1 MLFGLS
7 RDRTKISGSHLAR
20 TDTFWISDLTRD
32 RLAELVSAQPAK
44 TQRVSMSQLGT
55 IDVAPDSAVGIW
67 RAPTKQGQSPLPQV
81 IIGKQA
87 VLEDLVAWVATY
99 LPTLGPLSG
108 QCRLLTP
115 KAFQDAH
122 RKATTSDWRSLAG
135 SAVALCFG
143 EVLSYASHSVQPTD
157 ISFIMCR
164 STLSF
169 ALMRSAALGR
179 SANRLQETAEA
190 WKAVRNRLGQS
201 TNLQSSE
208 LILQIVLDFAFD
220 TPVGKDDAAA
230 GFHGVLD
237 YNVDVQSFLEDYGSK
252 YTYKPLANRIRDSRT
267 LTAEEKVE
275 LFDLVSPELTRDNRR
290 NALESGQILAS
301 LAFWCRAGF
310 AQQLAIMS
318 PYQKALPQSTIWL
331 AALHQSEPLMD
342 TLSLGGG
349 VGWRVAKELFRT
361 EDIFQSPA
369 CDISMLELEVLTRG
383 NNLERIVGSWEQ
395 SRMEVELFPGVSTIV
410 RSNYDSTPKQ
420 SEPPMD
426 ERAPQLPLGDYEM
439 DTELKSVEGLLRKAL
454 KDIQTMRKQS
464 RG

>member
-1 MLFGLS
+1 MWFGLS
-7 RDRTKISGSHLAR
+7 RDRTQISGSHLAQ
-20 TDTFWISDLTRD
+20 TDTFWTSDLTRD

-44 TQRVSMSQLGT
+44 TRRVSMSQLAA

-67 RAPTKQGQSPLPQV
+67 RAPAKQGQSPLPQV

-87 VLEDLVAWVATY
+87 ILEDLIAWVATY

-115 KAFQDAH
+115 KAFQDAN

-143 EVLSYASHSVQPTD
+143 EVLSYASRSVQPID
-157 ISFIMCR
+157 ISFVMCR

-169 ALMRSAALGR
+169 ALMRSTALGCTP
-179 SANRLQETAEA
+179 SRLQETAEA

-208 LILQIVLDFAFD
+208 LILQIVRDFAFD
-220 TPVGKDDAAA
+220 TPVGKNDTVA
-230 GFHGVLD
+230 GLQGVLD
-237 YNVDVQSFLEDYGSK
+237 YNFAVQSFLEDYGNK
-252 YTYKPLANRIRDSRT
+252 YTSKPLANRIRDSRT

-275 LFDLVSPELTRDNRR
+275 LFDLVSPELTRDSRR
-290 NALESGQILAS
+290 NALERGLILAS
-301 LAFWCRAGF
+301 AAFWCRAGF
-310 AQQLAIMS
+310 SQQLAIMS

-369 CDISMLELEVLTRG
+369 CDISLLELEVLTRG
-383 NNLERIVGSWEQ
+383 SNFKKVIGSWQQ
-395 SRMEVELFPGVSTIV
+395 SRMEVELFPGVSTII

-426 ERAPQLPLGDYEM
+426 KSAPQLPLGDYET
-439 DTELKSVEGLLRKAL
+439 DRELKSVEDLLRRAL

>member
-1 MLFGLS
+1 M
-7 RDRTKISGSHLAR
+7 AR

-32 RLAELVSAQPAK
+32 RFAELVSAQPAE
-44 TQRVSMSQLGT
+44 TQRVSMSQLAA

-67 RAPTKQGQSPLPQV
+67 RAPAKQGQSPLPQV

-87 VLEDLVAWVATY
+87 VLEDLIAWVATY
-99 LPTLGPLSG
+99 LPTIGPLSG

-115 KAFQDAH
+115 KAFHDAH
-122 RKATTSDWRSLAG
+122 RKSTKSDWRSIAG

-157 ISFIMCR
+157 ISFVMCR

-169 ALMRSAALGR
+169 ALMRGTALGC
-179 SANRLQETAEA
+179 SPNRLQEISEA
-190 WKAVRNRLGQS
+190 WKAVRNKLGQS
-201 TNLQSSE
+201 TNLDSSE
-208 LILQIVLDFAFD
+208 LILQIVLNFAFD
-220 TPVGKDDAAA
+220 TPIGENDRVA
-230 GFHGVLD
+230 GPHGVLG
-237 YNVDVQSFLEDYGSK
+237 YNVDVQSFLEDYGNK
-252 YTYKPLANRIRDSRT
+252 YTSKLLANRIRDSRP
-267 LTAEEKVE
+267 LTAEERVE
-275 LFDLVSPELTRDNRR
+275 LFDLVSPDLTRDSRHTAVER
-290 NALESGQILAS
+290 GLILAS

-310 AQQLAIMS
+310 SQQLAIMS

-369 CDISMLELEVLTRG
+369 CDISVLELEVLTRG
-383 NNLERIVGSWEQ
+383 SNFERIVGSWDQ

-410 RSNYDSTPKQ
+410 RSNHDSTPKP
-420 SEPPMD
+420 SEPPLN
-426 ERAPQLPLGDYEM
+426 EGAPQLPLGDYAT
-439 DTELKSVEGLLRKAL
+439 DRGLKSVEALLRRAL
-454 KDIQTMRKQS
+454 EDIQTMRKQS
-464 RG
+464 RA

>member
-1 MLFGLS
+1 MLFGLL
-7 RDRTKISGSHLAR
+7 RDRTQISRSHLAR

-44 TQRVSMSQLGT
+44 TRRVSMSQLAAV
-55 IDVAPDSAVGIW
+55 DVAPDSAIGIW

-81 IIGKQA
+81 IIGQQA
-87 VLEDLVAWVATY
+87 VLEDMIAWVATY

-115 KAFQDAH
+115 KAFEDAH
-122 RKATTSDWRSLAG
+122 RKTSTLDWRSLAG

-157 ISFIMCR
+157 ISFVMCR

-169 ALMRSAALGR
+169 ALMRSTALGC
-179 SANRLQETAEA
+179 SSNRLQETAKA

-208 LILQIVLDFAFD
+208 LILQIVLDLALD
-220 TPVGKDDAAA
+220 TPVGKKDAVA
-230 GFHGVLD
+230 GLRGALG
-237 YNVDVQSFLEDYGSK
+237 YNVDVQSFLEDFGNK
-252 YTYKPLANRIRDSRT
+252 YTYKPLANSIRDNRS

-275 LFDLVSPELTRDNRR
+275 LFDLVSPELTRDSRR
-290 NALESGQILAS
+290 NALERSLILAS

-318 PYQKALPQSTIWL
+318 PYQKDLPQSTIWL
-331 AALHQSEPLMD
+331 AALHQSEPLME

-361 EDIFQSPA
+361 EDIYQSPA

-383 NNLERIVGSWEQ
+383 SNFESIIGSWEQ

-410 RSNYDSTPKQ
+410 RSNYDATPKL

-426 ERAPQLPLGDYEM
+426 ESAPQLPLGDYET
-439 DTELKSVEGLLRKAL
+439 DRGLKSVEGLLRRAL
-454 KDIQTMRKQS
+454 KDIQTMRNQS